1 MFHTLKIK
9 KGNHVTPK
17 QIQLVQSTWAMVVP
31 IVDTAA
37 DLFYGNLF
45 EMDPSLRSIFP
56 QDMTEQK
63 KKLMAMLGTA
73 VNGLTKLET
82 IVPAVQASG
91 VRHIGY
97 KVTAPMYDTV
107 GAALL
112 KTLEQGLGDAWNDD
126 VKEAWTV
133 TYTTLASVM
142 IGAADEHL
150 KATT

>member
-1 MFHTLKIK
+1 M
-9 KGNHVTPK
+9 TPK
-17 QIQLVQSTWAMVVP
+17 QIELVQSTWAQVVP
-31 IVDTAA
+31 IVNTAA
-37 DLFYGNLF
+37 DLFYSNLF
-45 EMDPSLRSIFP
+45 EMDPSLRPIFP
-56 QDMTEQK
+56 HDMTEQK

-73 VNGLTKLET
+73 VNGLKNLES

-91 VRHIGY
+91 VRHLDY

-112 KTLEQGLGDAWNDD
+112 KTLEQGLGDAWNDE

-150 KATT
+150 KSNA

>member
-1 MFHTLKIK
+1 M
-9 KGNHVTPK
+9 TPR
-17 QIQLVQSTWAMVVP
+17 QIQLVQETWAMVVP
-31 IVDTAA
+31 IVNTAA

-45 EMDPSLRSIFP
+45 EMDPSLRAIFP
-56 QDMTEQK
+56 QDMAQQK

-73 VNGLTKLET
+73 VNGLKNLET
-82 IVPAVQASG
+82 IIPAVQASG
-91 VRHIGY
+91 ARHVDY

-112 KTLEQGLGDAWNDD
+112 KTLEQGLGDAWNDE

-150 KATT
+150 KANA